1 MGREQNEQQL
11 LLELEQHA
19 HETFKSD
26 TRLQKKLQRKKVER
40 VQQLLLKQPKQS
52 KQNRDR
58 AMLLSSVT
66 NNMIQLQPSSS
77 SSSSSPLSLSCATIA
92 SNIAK
97 EVQTIVTNQLQDYN
111 IQQQQHDQKGETLFE
126 QKVKRLETKV
136 RKLTRQK
143 ENVQQQCQFYKEILQ
158 QNNIKTHLEKEQEI
172 SDWFQYVQ
180 SQFPEK
186 ERKHNIGI
194 DDKICLISAYSYD
207 HNLDREPMLLRKN
220 KLMEL
225 KRKDEEER
233 VVKRNKRKENWRR
246 RNNN

>member
-1 MGREQNEQQL
+1 MKQQCEQNEQQL

-77 SSSSSPLSLSCATIA
+77 SLSCATIA

-97 EVQTIVTNQLQDYN
+97 EVQIIVTNQLQDYN
-111 IQQQQHDQKGETLFE
+111 IQQQQ
-126 QKVKRLETKV
+126 
-136 RKLTRQK
+136 
-143 ENVQQQCQFYKEILQ
+143 N
-158 QNNIKTHLEKEQEI
+158 
-172 SDWFQYVQ
+172 
-180 SQFPEK
+180 
-186 ERKHNIGI
+186 
-194 DDKICLISAYSYD
+194 
-207 HNLDREPMLLRKN
+207 
-220 KLMEL
+220 
-225 KRKDEEER
+225 
-233 VVKRNKRKENWRR
+233 
-246 RNNN
+246 